1 MYPAIQGNT
10 MNKNDLIETFAARI
24 GVSKTEADRI
34 LNTFVDIVTETL
46 KKGDE
51 VNIAGFGH
59 FVVTN
64 RSARAGVNPRNPS
77 EKIHVAATR
86 VPKFRAGKNL
96 KEAVRGASGHSPS
109 HNQ

>member
-64 RSARAGVNPRNPS
+64 RSARAGVNPRNPT
-77 EKIHVAATR
+77 EKIQVAATR

-96 KEAVRGASGHSPS
+96 KEAVRGATG